1 MSSDKTIS
9 LALQGG
15 GTYGAFGWGVLDRLL
30 QDREL
35 AIEAVSGTSAGAVN
49 AAVMAD
55 GYALGGGREGARAAL
70 NKFWLTL
77 GQTAML
83 SPLQPSPLDYLA
95 GRYTMQTSPGY
106 HMMQMAAAMAGPV
119 FEIPFTLNPLRHFL
133 SATIDFERVRACEE
147 LDIVIAA
154 TNVRTGTGKLFRRE
168 ELDVQRVMASC
179 CLPTVFAAVEVGGE
193 TYWDG
198 SYVANP
204 PLVPLLRH
212 ASARS
217 VVDVVI
223 VQVNPVARQEI
234 PRTMADIG
242 NRSDEIA
249 FNISFMREVGSI
261 LNMRAVPDE
270 ERGSTVQQAPA
281 LLHLISGQ
289 PYLADLSISSK
300 MNAQPLF
307 LQRLHDMGAA
317 AAQQWLDEHRHDIG
331 VRDSFD
337 PLPVFFSD
345 LL

>member
-1 MSSDKTIS
+1 MIR

-30 QDREL
+30 QEEDL
-35 AIEAVSGTSAGAVN
+35 AIDAISGTSAGAVN
-49 AAVMAD
+49 AAVLAD
-55 GYALGGGREGARAAL
+55 GYALGGGRAGARAAL
-70 NKFWLTL
+70 DSFWRRL
-77 GQTAML
+77 GQAALL

-95 GRYTMQTSPGY
+95 GRHTIVSSPGY

-119 FEIPFTLNPLRHFL
+119 FDIPFTLNPLRHFL
-133 SATIDFERVRACEE
+133 SATIDFGRVRACEE

-179 CLPTVFAAVEVGGE
+179 CLPTVFAAVEVEGE

-204 PLVPLLRH
+204 PLAPLMRH
-212 ASARS
+212 GAGR
-217 VVDVVI
+217 DVLI
-223 VQVNPVARQEI
+223 VQINPVARQEI

-249 FNISFMREVGSI
+249 FNISFLRELSAI
-261 LNMRAVPDE
+261 LNTRTVPDE
-270 ERGSTVQQAPA
+270 ERGDSVQPAPA

-289 PYLADLSISSK
+289 PYLAELSISSK
-300 MNAQPLF
+300 MNAQPAF
-307 LQRLHDMGAA
+307 LQHLHDLGAA
-317 AAQQWLDEHRHDIG
+317 AAQQWLEQHKHDIG
-331 VRDSFD
+331 VRASFD